1 MPLIFIG
8 TVVTLTYLS
17 TDAGRKFFF
26 RKDSSDTS
34 VNNPGMQGFGYSTKK
49 ADSKQYF
56 DEMDA
61 LRKIN
66 VQPIWEENK
75 TAKQE

>member
-8 TVVTLTYLS
+8 TVVTITYLS
-17 TDAGRKFFF
+17 TNAGRKFFYS
-26 RKDSSDTS
+26 RSDTEVKDS
-34 VNNPGMQGFGYSTKK
+34 GRQGFGYSTKK
-49 ADSKQYF
+49 ADSKKYY

-66 VQPIWEENK
+66 VQPIS
-75 TAKQE
+75 